1 MQKKKLLT
9 ITLAS
14 TLAATLVAGAG
25 TFAYLSANT
34 GTITNK
40 FGKSAEGEDY
50 LQLKL
55 EETGVILDAKGNGNK
70 SYIIEAGEQD
80 DKDPTVTVTNNVDVF
95 TFVEISDKT
104 ELDGNKI
111 VTYTVDAGWTKL
123 DGVTSP
129 NQDVTDVYYRVV
141 GADDTNKVFSVISE
155 DRITYADTV
164 TDEEIKE
171 DDVTL
176 AFQSFSIEKAP
187 FTDEDVTAAA
197 AAAYNALRNSGE

>member
-70 SYIIEAGEQD
+70 SYIIEAGKQD

-141 GADDTNKVFSVISE
+141 GADDENKVFSVISE
-155 DRITYADTV
+155 DRITYAATV

-187 FTDEDVTAAA
+187 FTDEDVTVAAA
-197 AAAYNALRNSGE
+197 DAYNALRNSEE

>member
-55 EETGVILDAKGNGNK
+55 EETGVILDSKGNGNK

-141 GADDTNKVFSVISE
+141 GADDENKVFSVISE
-155 DRITYADTV
+155 DRITYAATV

-187 FTDEDVTAAA
+187 FTDEDVTIAAT
-197 AAAYNALRNSGE
+197 AAYNALRNSGE

>member
-1 MQKKKLLT
+1 MEKKKLLT

-55 EETGVILDAKGNGNK
+55 EETGVILDSKGNGNK

-111 VTYTVDAGWTKL
+111 VNYTVDEGWTKL

-176 AFQSFSIEKAP
+176 AFQSFSIEKAH

>member
-55 EETGVILDAKGNGNK
+55 EETGVILDAKGNGDK
-70 SYIIEAGEQD
+70 SYIIKAGEQD

-141 GADDTNKVFSVISE
+141 GADDENKVFSVISE

-187 FTDEDVTAAA
+187 FTAEEEAQAA
-197 AAAYNALRNSGE
+197 AAAYNALRNSGD

>member
-104 ELDGNKI
+104 ELDGSKI

-141 GADDTNKVFSVISE
+141 GADDENKVFSVISE
-155 DRITYADTV
+155 DRITYAATV

-187 FTDEDVTAAA
+187 FTDEDVTIAAT
-197 AAAYNALRNSGE
+197 AAYNALRNSGE

>member
-70 SYIIEAGEQD
+70 SYIIEAGKQD

-104 ELDGNKI
+104 ELDGSKI

>member
-1 MQKKKLLT
+1 MEKKKLLT

-40 FGKSAEGEDY
+40 FGKAAEGEGY

-55 EETGVILDAKGNGNK
+55 EETGVILDAKGNGDK
-70 SYIIEAGEQD
+70 SYIIKAGEQD

-111 VTYTVDAGWTKL
+111 VTYTVDSGWTKL

-141 GADDTNKVFSVISE
+141 GADDENKVFSVISE

-187 FTDEDVTAAA
+187 FDNDDVTVAAT
-197 AAAYNALRNSGE
+197 AAYNALRNSGE

>member
-9 ITLAS
+9 ITLAA

-40 FGKSAEGEDY
+40 FGKAAEGENY
-50 LQLKL
+50 LKLKL
-55 EETGVILDAKGNGNK
+55 EETGVTLDAKGNGDK
-70 SYIIEAGEQD
+70 SYIIKAGEQD

-111 VTYTVDAGWTKL
+111 VTYTVDEGWTKL
-123 DGVTSP
+123 DDVTSP
-129 NQDVTDVYYRVV
+129 NQDVTGVYYRVV
-141 GADDTNKVFSVISE
+141 GADDAQKAFSVLTD
-155 DRITYADTV
+155 DRVTYAENV
-164 TDEEIKE
+164 TDEKIEE

-187 FTDEDVTAAA
+187 FTDDDVTAAA
-197 AAAYNALRNSGE
+197 TAAYNALRNAGE

>member
-1 MQKKKLLT
+1 MEKKKLLT
-9 ITLAS
+9 VTLAS

-40 FGKSAEGEDY
+40 FGKAAEGEDY
-50 LQLKL
+50 LLLKL
-55 EETGVILDAKGNGNK
+55 EETGVILDAKGNGDK
-70 SYIIEAGEQD
+70 SYIIKAGEQD
-80 DKDPTVTVTNNVDVF
+80 SKDPTVTVTNNVDVF

-111 VTYTVDAGWTKL
+111 VTYTVDSEWTKL

-141 GADDTNKVFSVISE
+141 GADDENKVFSVISE
-155 DRITYADTV
+155 DRITYAATV

-187 FTDEDVTAAA
+187 FTAEDEAQAAA
-197 AAAYNALRNSGE
+197 DAYNALRNSEG

>member
-55 EETGVILDAKGNGNK
+55 EETGVILDSKGNGNK

-111 VTYTVDAGWTKL
+111 VNYTVDEGWTKL
-123 DGVTSP
+123 DSVTSP

>member
-55 EETGVILDAKGNGNK
+55 EETGVILDAKGNGDK
-70 SYIIEAGEQD
+70 SYIIKAGEQD
-80 DKDPTVTVTNNVDVF
+80 DKDPTAIKSLHTRLTA
-95 TFVEISDKT
+95 
-104 ELDGNKI
+104 DGQN
-111 VTYTVDAGWTKL
+111 WTAL
-123 DGVTSP
+123 P
-129 NQDVTDVYYRVV
+129 
-141 GADDTNKVFSVISE
+141 A
-155 DRITYADTV
+155 RI
-164 TDEEIKE
+164 
-171 DDVTL
+171 
-176 AFQSFSIEKAP
+176 
-187 FTDEDVTAAA
+187 
-197 AAAYNALRNSGE
+197 RM

>member
-70 SYIIEAGEQD
+70 SYIIEAGKQD

-104 ELDGNKI
+104 ELDGSKI

-141 GADDTNKVFSVISE
+141 GADDENKVFSVISE

-164 TDEEIKE
+164 TDEEILRVVGDE
-171 DDVTL
+171 SRPDIGVPALDD
-176 AFQSFSIEKAP
+176 FQ
-187 FTDEDVTAAA
+187 DHDGDDG
-197 AAAYNALRNSGE
+197 R

>member
-70 SYIIEAGEQD
+70 SYIIEAGKQD

-104 ELDGNKI
+104 ELDGSKI

-141 GADDTNKVFSVISE
+141 GADDENKVFSVISE

-187 FTDEDVTAAA
+187 FTDEDVTTAAT
-197 AAAYNALRNSGE
+197 AAYNALRNSGE

>member
-1 MQKKKLLT
+1 MEKKKLLT

-55 EETGVILDAKGNGNK
+55 EETGVILDSKGNGNK

-111 VTYTVDAGWTKL
+111 VNYTVDEGWTKL

>member
-141 GADDTNKVFSVISE
+141 GADDENKVFSVISE
-155 DRITYADTV
+155 DRITYAATV

-187 FTDEDVTAAA
+187 FTDEDVTIAAT
-197 AAAYNALRNSGE
+197 AAYNALRNSGE